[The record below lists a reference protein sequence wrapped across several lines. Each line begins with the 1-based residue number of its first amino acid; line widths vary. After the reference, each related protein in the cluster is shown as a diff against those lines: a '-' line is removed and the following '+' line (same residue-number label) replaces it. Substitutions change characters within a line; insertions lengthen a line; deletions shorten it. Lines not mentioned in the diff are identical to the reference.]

1 MRWLRVIFGFSI
13 ISLIFVFES
22 NSYANIYTV
31 KSGDSLIGISKKLG
45 FKPYQIKRLNPHT
58 KWLKIRPGEKI
69 KIPSTKKAHQKPLK
83 EISYKNIYTVK
94 PGDSLIKIAKKLK
107 IKPALI
113 KKYNPKIHWLK
124 IRPGNK
130 IKIPPMNNAVVKVKR
145 EEKQHSKDIY
155 VVRKND
161 SLIKIAKK
169 LNVSI
174 EEIKK
179 LNPDI
184 DWSKIRPNN
193 EIKLP
198 QTSQKTVLNKQIEA
212 AVKQNVATTQEKA
225 KKKSILQQNNP
236 LSCKKLEAAL
246 IKKNRSLKPGTIGDG
261 YYIVKRG
268 DTLSSIAG
276 RFGLTLKR
284 LMELN
289 PNKSRFIKPGDLI
302 VIPGELTQKI
312 MLSKKENLY
321 IPPRFLVYSTPY
333 KIRRGDTLYKV
344 AKRFNTK
351 VYVIKM
357 LNNLGG
363 NTLIAGRYIFVPNK
377 NMVNKSRLE
386 LEYSLLRERR
396 KALIHYAERFLGR
409 PYRFGGDSLLHGIDC
424 SAFVQKIYERF
435 IRKRLPRTAEEQ
447 YKTVGVFVPLSRI
460 QVGDLLFFHTLNY
473 ARVTHVGIYIGNNR
487 FIHAAGRRSGI
498 KISRLTRYYLKRLVA
513 VKRVFRINN
522 KYAYLRHRPG

>member
-1 MRWLRVIFGFSI
+1 MRWSRVIFGFAI
-13 ISLIFVFES
+13 ISLIFVFANS
-22 NSYANIYTV
+22 SYANIYTV

-69 KIPSTKKAHQKPLK
+69 KIPSVKKARQKPLK
-83 EISYKNIYTVK
+83 ESTDKNIYIVK
-94 PGDSLIKIAKKLK
+94 SGDSLIKISKKLK

-124 IRPGNK
+124 IRPGDK
-130 IKIPPMNNAVVKVKR
+130 IKIPLTNNTVVTVKK
-145 EEKQHSKDIY
+145 EEKQHPKNVY

-174 EEIKK
+174 EEIQK

-184 DWSKIRPNN
+184 DWSKIRPDN

-198 QTSQKTVLNKQIEA
+198 QARQKTASNKQVKVA
-212 AVKQNVATTQEKA
+212 AVQSAVKTQKKPKKQNIVR
-225 KKKSILQQNNP
+225 QNNS
-236 LSCKKLEAAL
+236 LSCKKLKAAL
-246 IKKNRSLKPGTIGDG
+246 IKKNHSLKPGTIGDG
-261 YYIVKRG
+261 YYIVRSG
-268 DTLSSIAG
+268 DTLSSIAR

-321 IPPRFLVYSTPY
+321 IPPRYLVYSTPY
-333 KIRRGDTLYKV
+333 KIRRGDTLYKI
-344 AKRFNTK
+344 AKKFNTK

-357 LNNLGG
+357 LNNLGS
-363 NTLIAGRYIFVPNK
+363 NTLMAGRYIFVPNK
-377 NMVNKSRLE
+377 NMVNKSKLE

-396 KALIHYAERFLGR
+396 KALIHYAERFIGR

-435 IRKRLPRTAEEQ
+435 IRMKIPRTAEEQ
-447 YKTVGVFVPLSRI
+447 YRTVGVFVPLSRI
-460 QVGDLLFFHTLNY
+460 QVGDLLFFHTLSY

>member
-1 MRWLRVIFGFSI
+1 MRWLKVIFGFAI
-13 ISLIFVFES
+13 ISLILAFEG

-45 FKPYQIKRLNPHT
+45 VKPYQIKRLNPHT

-69 KIPSTKKAHQKPLK
+69 KIPSIKMTRQKPLK
-83 EISYKNIYTVK
+83 EATDKNIYIVK
-94 PGDSLIKIAKKLK
+94 PGDSLIKISKKLK
-107 IKPALI
+107 VKPALI
-113 KKYNPKIHWLK
+113 KKCNPRINWLR
-124 IRPGNK
+124 IRPDDK
-130 IKIPPMNNAVVKVKR
+130 IKIPPTNSTAVKK
-145 EEKQHSKDIY
+145 EEKQHPKNVY
-155 VVRKND
+155 VVRRND
-161 SLIKIAKK
+161 SLIKIARK
-169 LNVSI
+169 LDVSV

-184 DWSKIRPNN
+184 NWSKIKPKN

-198 QTSQKTVLNKQIEA
+198 QTIQKTASNKQVEVTAKKNVAVIEKKTENPSIA
-212 AVKQNVATTQEKA
+212 KQNN
-225 KKKSILQQNNP
+225 SI
-236 LSCKKLEAAL
+236 SCKKLKAAL
-246 IKKNRSLKPGTIGDG
+246 IKENRSLKPGMIGDG

-268 DTLSSIAG
+268 DTLSSIAN

-289 PNKSRFIKPGDLI
+289 PNKSRFIRPGDLI

-321 IPPRFLVYSTPY
+321 IPPRYLVYSKPY
-333 KIRRGDTLYKV
+333 KIKRGDTLYKI
-344 AKRFNTK
+344 AKKFNTK
-351 VYVIKM
+351 VYVVKM
-357 LNNLGG
+357 LNNLGD

-377 NMVNKSRLE
+377 NMVNKSKLE

-396 KALIHYAERFLGR
+396 KALIHYAERFIGR

-435 IRKRLPRTAEEQ
+435 IKMRIPRTAEEQ
-447 YKTVGVFVPLSRI
+447 YRTVGVFVPLSRI
-460 QVGDLLFFHTLNY
+460 QVGDLLFFHTLSY

-513 VKRVFRINN
+513 VKRVFRIDN